1 VGIFGFVVV
10 ANAARRRLSYL
21 FLVQVVGVGVDVGGN
36 NKCGGWWN

>member
-21 FLVQVVGVGVDVGGN
+21 FVVQVVGVDVGGN